1 MQNIIG
7 QINWIDIFVII
18 LLIRICYIAA
28 ELGLFI
34 ESFKLLGTLASIY
47 LSLHYY
53 KQLSD
58 FTQNAI
64 GPKDSP
70 AYIFDLF
77 SVIILAILSY
87 LIFAI
92 LRKVFSKLVKV
103 ETLDNLNRWGALI
116 LGVIRG
122 FLFASLIICIFI
134 ISDSEYLNK
143 SVMNSYSGK
152 RVFKIAPATYT
163 LLWNNLFSKFMPQE
177 ELNEAIPELKELQ
190 AEKDKS

>member
-64 GPKDSP
+64 GLKDSP

-116 LGVIRG
+116 LGVIGG
-122 FLFASLIICIFI
+122 FLFAGLIICIFR
-134 ISDSEYLNK
+134 SE
-143 SVMNSYSGK
+143 
-152 RVFKIAPATYT
+152 
-163 LLWNNLFSKFMPQE
+163 E
-177 ELNEAIPELKELQ
+177 
-190 AEKDKS
+190 